1 MNGVSKNALIGFQAL
16 VENARD
22 LVYVLDAEGM
32 IRYASP
38 NVRQVLGYDPEGYA
52 RETLYAL
59 DFVHPE
65 DRAYAEAALEDL
77 LRHPGKTREFRLRL
91 LDTWGRVR
99 KVRVWG
105 RNLLE
110 NPAVRGIVINVHD
123 ETELEEERARL
134 KSVLEALPG
143 AVYQARV
150 EEGQDP
156 AYAPL
161 IYAAP
166 RQTRG
171 VLGYPAEA
179 LLEDPAF
186 FFSKVHPED
195 RAEVEEA
202 VRRAVAHPGEVQI
215 ATYRFL
221 HGQKGAHVWLQ
232 DTLIYDPETR
242 LLTGY
247 TYDVSEEVTRERALK
262 ESEALFRTL
271 AETAPALILL
281 WQAEDPKDPTS
292 ARLAFANQE
301 ALRLT
306 GYSLEELQARPIWE
320 FVHPADREAVRARG
334 LARLKGETPP
344 TRYPFR
350 ILTKEGEVRWL
361 DYSAARVELGG
372 RPAVLGVGLDVT
384 EAKER
389 ERTLEAFAR
398 VSVALRQSEDLQEMM
413 EHGLQATLAALEA
426 EAGAIL
432 LYEGTPPRLVARAE
446 RGWIRNIPHAP
457 TLKEPSL
464 VALALKGEVVVSPDL
479 KGDPRV
485 REAARPYIPE
495 GYSGLA
501 LPVLAG
507 RETVGALLLAWPH
520 PRLPTPK
527 EVERAQ
533 VVAEALGNAVR
544 LANLRHKLARRVEHL
559 EALRQVDQAIL
570 ASMDLAPSLEILL
583 DKLFLLPLDAAAFFL
598 YAPREK
604 TLRLAAHRGFRTS
617 VLGLPQALLLGQ
629 GHVGR
634 AALTGEKVAVD
645 DLSREPGSHPE
656 FTREEGLV
664 AERAYPLLARGN
676 LLGVLAV
683 FTRRPWDLLREDE
696 AFLEALVDLSA
707 LALDN
712 LKVLRDL
719 QKSQREL
726 EAAYELTLWG
736 WAKAVE
742 LRDQETAG
750 HMERVTALTL
760 RLAQALGVP
769 EEDLDD
775 LRRGAILH
783 DVGKIAIP
791 DGILL
796 KPGPLTEEEW
806 RVMKLH
812 PVYAYE
818 WLSGIPF
825 LKKALEVP
833 YAHHERWDGSGYP
846 RGLKGLE
853 IPLSARIFAVV
864 DVYDALTSDRP
875 YRKAWP
881 KEKAL
886 AYIREE
892 AGKQFDPEVVEAF
905 LKLMAEEA

>member
-604 TLRLAAHRGFRTS
+604 TLRLAAHRGFRTPAP
-617 VLGLPQALLLGQ
+617 PQTLLLGQ
-629 GHVGR
+629 GHVG
-634 AALTGEKVAVD
+634 
-645 DLSREPGSHPE
+645 
-656 FTREEGLV
+656 
-664 AERAYPLLARGN
+664 
-676 LLGVLAV
+676 
-683 FTRRPWDLLREDE
+683 
-696 AFLEALVDLSA
+696 
-707 LALDN
+707 
-712 LKVLRDL
+712 
-719 QKSQREL
+719 
-726 EAAYELTLWG
+726 
-736 WAKAVE
+736 
-742 LRDQETAG
+742 
-750 HMERVTALTL
+750 
-760 RLAQALGVP
+760 
-769 EEDLDD
+769 
-775 LRRGAILH
+775 
-783 DVGKIAIP
+783 
-791 DGILL
+791 
-796 KPGPLTEEEW
+796 
-806 RVMKLH
+806 
-812 PVYAYE
+812 
-818 WLSGIPF
+818 
-825 LKKALEVP
+825 
-833 YAHHERWDGSGYP
+833 
-846 RGLKGLE
+846 
-853 IPLSARIFAVV
+853 
-864 DVYDALTSDRP
+864 
-875 YRKAWP
+875 
-881 KEKAL
+881 
-886 AYIREE
+886 
-892 AGKQFDPEVVEAF
+892 
-905 LKLMAEEA
+905 

>member
-1 MNGVSKNALIGFQAL
+1 VAKSTLVGFQAL

-22 LVYVLDAEGM
+22 LVYVLDAEGV

-38 NVRQVLGYDPEGYA
+38 NVRQVLGYDPEGYT
-52 RETLYAL
+52 RETFYAL

-91 LDTWGRVR
+91 LDAWGRVR
-99 KVRVWG
+99 AVRVWG

-110 NPAVRGIVINVHD
+110 DPAVRGIVINVHD

-143 AVYQARV
+143 VVYQARV

-195 RAEVEEA
+195 RPRLEEA

-221 HGQKGAHVWLQ
+221 HGQKGAYVWLR
-232 DTLIYDPETR
+232 DTVVYDPETR

-247 TYDVSEEVTRERALK
+247 TYDVSEEVARERALR

-292 ARLAFANQE
+292 AHLAFVNQE

-306 GYSLEELQARPIWE
+306 GYSLEELKARPIWE
-320 FVHPADREAVRARG
+320 FVHPQDREVVRARG
-334 LARLKGETPP
+334 LARLKGEAPP
-344 TRYPFR
+344 TRYAFR

-361 DYSAARVELGG
+361 DYSAARVELRG
-372 RPAVLGVGLDVT
+372 RPAVLGVGLDIT

-389 ERTLEAFAR
+389 ERTLEAFAQ
-398 VSVALRQSEDLQEMM
+398 VALALRQSENLKEMM
-413 EHGLQATLAALEA
+413 ESALDAALRIT
-426 EAGAIL
+426 EAGAGALL
-432 LYEGTPPRLVARAE
+432 LYEEDPPRLTEEAAR
-446 RGWIRNIPHAP
+446 GFIRRLPGAP
-457 TLKEPSL
+457 RLEEKSL
-464 VALALKGEVVVSPDL
+464 TGLALKGQVVLSPDL
-479 KGDPRV
+479 KNDPRL
-485 REAARPYIPE
+485 REAARPHIPE
-495 GYSGLA
+495 GWAGLA
-501 LPVLAG
+501 HPLLAG
-507 RETVGALLLAWPH
+507 KNPVGVLLLAWPGG
-520 PRLPTPK
+520 RLPTPP
-527 EVERAQ
+527 ELERIQ
-533 VVAEALGNAVR
+533 VLAETIGNAVR
-544 LANLRHKLARRVEHL
+544 RAQLREKLAKRVAHL

-598 YAPREK
+598 YEPREK
-604 TLRLAAHRGFRTS
+604 ALRLAAHRGFRTP
-617 VLGLPQALLLGQ
+617 VPPQTLFLGQ

-645 DLSREPGSHPE
+645 DLRREPGSHPE

-664 AERAYPLLARGN
+664 AERAYPLLARGS

-683 FTRRPWDLLREDE
+683 FTRRPWDLLGEDE
-696 AFLEALVDLSA
+696 AFLEALVGQSA
-707 LALDN
+707 LALDS
-712 LKVLRDL
+712 LRVLRDL

-750 HMERVTALTL
+750 HTERVTALTL
-760 RLAQALGVP
+760 RLAEALGVP

-791 DGILL
+791 DRILL

-853 IPLSARIFAVV
+853 IPLFARIFAVA

>member
-1 MNGVSKNALIGFQAL
+1 MSKNALIGFQAL

-604 TLRLAAHRGFRTS
+604 TLRLAAHRGFRTPAP
-617 VLGLPQALLLGQ
+617 PQTLLLGQ
-629 GHVGR
+629 GHVG
-634 AALTGEKVAVD
+634 
-645 DLSREPGSHPE
+645 
-656 FTREEGLV
+656 
-664 AERAYPLLARGN
+664 
-676 LLGVLAV
+676 
-683 FTRRPWDLLREDE
+683 
-696 AFLEALVDLSA
+696 
-707 LALDN
+707 
-712 LKVLRDL
+712 
-719 QKSQREL
+719 
-726 EAAYELTLWG
+726 
-736 WAKAVE
+736 
-742 LRDQETAG
+742 
-750 HMERVTALTL
+750 
-760 RLAQALGVP
+760 
-769 EEDLDD
+769 
-775 LRRGAILH
+775 
-783 DVGKIAIP
+783 
-791 DGILL
+791 
-796 KPGPLTEEEW
+796 
-806 RVMKLH
+806 
-812 PVYAYE
+812 
-818 WLSGIPF
+818 
-825 LKKALEVP
+825 
-833 YAHHERWDGSGYP
+833 
-846 RGLKGLE
+846 
-853 IPLSARIFAVV
+853 
-864 DVYDALTSDRP
+864 
-875 YRKAWP
+875 
-881 KEKAL
+881 
-886 AYIREE
+886 
-892 AGKQFDPEVVEAF
+892 
-905 LKLMAEEA
+905 

>member
-1 MNGVSKNALIGFQAL
+1 MAKSTLVGFQAL

-22 LVYVLDAEGM
+22 LVYVLDAEGV

-38 NVRQVLGYDPEGYA
+38 NVRQVLGYDPEGYT
-52 RETLYAL
+52 RETFYAL

-91 LDTWGRVR
+91 LDAWGRVR
-99 KVRVWG
+99 AVRVWG

-110 NPAVRGIVINVHD
+110 DPAVRGIVINVHD

-143 AVYQARV
+143 VVYQARV

-195 RAEVEEA
+195 RPRLEEA

-221 HGQKGAHVWLQ
+221 HGQKGAYVWLR
-232 DTLIYDPETR
+232 DTVVYDPETR

-247 TYDVSEEVTRERALK
+247 TYDVSEEVARERALR

-292 ARLAFANQE
+292 AHLAFVNQE

-306 GYSLEELQARPIWE
+306 GYSLEELKARPIWE
-320 FVHPADREAVRARG
+320 FVHPQDREVVRARG
-334 LARLKGETPP
+334 LARLKGEAPP
-344 TRYPFR
+344 TRYAFR

-361 DYSAARVELGG
+361 DYSAARVELRG
-372 RPAVLGVGLDVT
+372 RPAVLGVGLDIT

-389 ERTLEAFAR
+389 ERTLEAFAQ
-398 VSVALRQSEDLQEMM
+398 VALALRQSENLKEMM
-413 EHGLQATLAALEA
+413 ESALDAALRIT
-426 EAGAIL
+426 EAGAGALL
-432 LYEGTPPRLVARAE
+432 LYEEDPPRLTEEAAR
-446 RGWIRNIPHAP
+446 GFIRRLPGAP
-457 TLKEPSL
+457 RLEEKSL
-464 VALALKGEVVVSPDL
+464 TGLALKGQVVLSPDL
-479 KGDPRV
+479 KNDPRL
-485 REAARPYIPE
+485 REAARPHIPE
-495 GYSGLA
+495 GWAGLA
-501 LPVLAG
+501 HPLLAG
-507 RETVGALLLAWPH
+507 KNPVGVLLLAWPGG
-520 PRLPTPK
+520 RLPTPP
-527 EVERAQ
+527 ELERIQ
-533 VVAEALGNAVR
+533 VLAETIGNAVR
-544 LANLRHKLARRVEHL
+544 RAQLREKLAKRVAHL

-598 YAPREK
+598 YEPREK
-604 TLRLAAHRGFRTS
+604 ALRLAAHRGFRTP
-617 VLGLPQALLLGQ
+617 VPPQTLFLGQ

-645 DLSREPGSHPE
+645 DLRREPGSHPE

-664 AERAYPLLARGN
+664 AERAYPLLARGS

-683 FTRRPWDLLREDE
+683 FTRRPWDLLGEDE
-696 AFLEALVDLSA
+696 AFLEALVGQSA
-707 LALDN
+707 LALDS
-712 LKVLRDL
+712 LRVLRDL

-750 HMERVTALTL
+750 HTERVTALTL
-760 RLAQALGVP
+760 RLAEALGVP

-791 DGILL
+791 DRILL

-853 IPLSARIFAVV
+853 IPLFARIFAVA

>member
-1 MNGVSKNALIGFQAL
+1 MAKSTLVGFQAL
-16 VENARD
+16 MENARD

-91 LDTWGRVR
+91 LDAWGRVR

-110 NPAVRGIVINVHD
+110 DPAVRGIVINVHD

-143 AVYQARV
+143 VVYQARV

-195 RAEVEEA
+195 RPRLEEA
-202 VRRAVAHPGEVQI
+202 VRRAVTHPGEVQI

-221 HGQKGAHVWLQ
+221 HGQKGAYVWLR
-232 DTLIYDPETR
+232 DTVVYDPETR

-247 TYDVSEEVTRERALK
+247 TYDVSEEVARERALR

-292 ARLAFANQE
+292 AHLAFVNQE

-306 GYSLEELQARPIWE
+306 GYSLEELKARPIWE
-320 FVHPADREAVRARG
+320 FVHPQDREVVRARG
-334 LARLKGETPP
+334 LARLKGEAPP
-344 TRYPFR
+344 TRYAFR

-361 DYSAARVELGG
+361 DYSAARVELRG
-372 RPAVLGVGLDVT
+372 RPAVLGVGLDIT

-389 ERTLEAFAR
+389 ERTLEAFAQ
-398 VSVALRQSEDLQEMM
+398 VALALRQSENLKEMM
-413 EHGLQATLAALEA
+413 ESALDAALRIT
-426 EAGAIL
+426 EAGAGALL
-432 LYEGTPPRLVARAE
+432 LYEEDPPRLTEEAAR
-446 RGWIRNIPHAP
+446 GFIRRIPGAP
-457 TLKEPSL
+457 RLEEQSL
-464 VALALKGEVVVSPDL
+464 AALALKGQVVLSPDL
-479 KGDPRV
+479 KNDPRL
-485 REAARPYIPE
+485 REAARPHIPE
-495 GYSGLA
+495 GWAGLA
-501 LPVLAG
+501 HPLLAG
-507 RETVGALLLAWPH
+507 KNPVGVLLLAWPGG
-520 PRLPTPK
+520 RLPTPP
-527 EVERAQ
+527 ELERIQ
-533 VVAEALGNAVR
+533 VLAETIGNAVR
-544 LANLRHKLARRVEHL
+544 RAQLREKLAKRVAHL

-598 YAPREK
+598 YEPREK
-604 TLRLAAHRGFRTS
+604 ALRLAAHRGFRTP
-617 VLGLPQALLLGQ
+617 VPPQTLFLGQ

-645 DLSREPGSHPE
+645 DLRREPGSHPE

-664 AERAYPLLARGN
+664 AERAYPLLARGS

-683 FTRRPWDLLREDE
+683 FTRRPWDLLGEDE
-696 AFLEALVDLSA
+696 AFLEALVGQSA
-707 LALDN
+707 LALDS
-712 LKVLRDL
+712 LRVLRDL

-750 HMERVTALTL
+750 HTERVTALTL
-760 RLAQALGVP
+760 RLAEALGVP

-791 DGILL
+791 DRILL

-825 LKKALEVP
+825 LKKALDVP

-853 IPLSARIFAVV
+853 IPLSARIFAVA

>member
-1 MNGVSKNALIGFQAL
+1 MAKGPLVSFQAL

-22 LVYVLDAEGM
+22 LVYVLDAGGA

-38 NVRQVLGYDPEGYA
+38 NVRQVLGYDPEGHT

-65 DRAYAEAALEDL
+65 DRTYAEAALEDL

-91 LDTWGRVR
+91 LDAWGRVR
-99 KVRVWG
+99 AVRVWG

-110 NPAVRGIVINVHD
+110 DPAVRGIIINVHD
-123 ETELEEERARL
+123 ETELEAERARL

-150 EEGQDP
+150 EERQDP

-161 IYAAP
+161 AYAAP
-166 RQTRG
+166 KQTQE

-186 FFSKVHPED
+186 FFAKVHPED
-195 RAEVEEA
+195 RAQVEEA

-221 HGQKGAHVWLQ
+221 HGQKGTYVWLR

-247 TYDVSEEVTRERALK
+247 TYDVNEEVAQEQART

-281 WQAEDPKDPTS
+281 WQAEDPKDLTS
-292 ARLAFANQE
+292 ARLAFANRE

-306 GYSLEELQARPIWE
+306 GYTLEELQAKPIWE
-320 FVHPADREAVRARG
+320 FVHPQDREVVRARG
-334 LARLKGETPP
+334 LARLKGEAPP
-344 TRYPFR
+344 TRYTFR
-350 ILTKEGEVRWL
+350 VLTKEGQVRWL
-361 DYSAARVELGG
+361 DYSAARVEVQG
-372 RPAVLGVGLDVT
+372 RPAVLGVGLDIT

-389 ERTLEAFAR
+389 ERTLEAFAQ
-398 VSVALRQSEDLQEMM
+398 VALALRQSENLKEMM
-413 EHGLQATLAALEA
+413 ESALDAALRIT
-426 EAGAIL
+426 EAGAGALL
-432 LYEGTPPRLVARAE
+432 LYEEDPPRLTEEAAR
-446 RGWIRNIPHAP
+446 GFIRRLPGAP
-457 TLKEPSL
+457 RLEEKSL
-464 VALALKGEVVVSPDL
+464 TGLALKGQVVLSPDL
-479 KGDPRV
+479 KNDPRL
-485 REAARPYIPE
+485 REAARPHIPE
-495 GYSGLA
+495 GWAGLA
-501 LPVLAG
+501 HPLLAG
-507 RETVGALLLAWPH
+507 KNPVGVLLLAWPRG
-520 PRLPTPK
+520 RLPTPP
-527 EVERAQ
+527 ELERIQ
-533 VVAEALGNAVR
+533 VLAETIGNAVR
-544 LANLRHKLARRVEHL
+544 RAQLREKLAKRVAHL

-598 YAPREK
+598 CAPREK
-604 TLRLAAHRGFRTS
+604 TLRLAAHRGFRTPAP
-617 VLGLPQALLLGQ
+617 PQTLLLGQ

-645 DLSREPGSHPE
+645 DLRREPGSHPE

-664 AERAYPLLARGN
+664 AERAYPLLARGS

-683 FTRRPWDLLREDE
+683 FTRRPWDLLGEDE
-696 AFLEALVDLSA
+696 AFLEALVGQSA

-712 LKVLRDL
+712 LRVLRDL

-750 HMERVTALTL
+750 HTERVTALTL
-760 RLAQALGVP
+760 RLAKALGVP

-791 DGILL
+791 DSILL

-806 RVMKLH
+806 AVMKLH

-853 IPLSARIFAVV
+853 IPLSARIFAVA

>member
-1 MNGVSKNALIGFQAL
+1 MAKSTLVGFQAL

-22 LVYVLDAEGM
+22 LVYVLDAEGV

-38 NVRQVLGYDPEGYA
+38 NVRQVLGYDPEGYT
-52 RETLYAL
+52 RETFYAL

-91 LDTWGRVR
+91 LDAWGRVR
-99 KVRVWG
+99 AVRVWG

-110 NPAVRGIVINVHD
+110 DPAVRGIVINVHD

-143 AVYQARV
+143 VVYQARV

-195 RAEVEEA
+195 RPRLEEA

-215 ATYRFL
+215 ATHRFL
-221 HGQKGAHVWLQ
+221 HGQKGAYVWLR
-232 DTLIYDPETR
+232 DTVVYDPETR

-247 TYDVSEEVTRERALK
+247 TYDVSEEVARERALR

-292 ARLAFANQE
+292 AHLAFVNQE

-306 GYSLEELQARPIWE
+306 GYSLEELKARPIWE
-320 FVHPADREAVRARG
+320 FVHPQDREVVRARG
-334 LARLKGETPP
+334 LARLKGEAPP
-344 TRYPFR
+344 TRYAFR

-361 DYSAARVELGG
+361 DYSAARVELRG
-372 RPAVLGVGLDVT
+372 RPAVLGVGLDIT

-389 ERTLEAFAR
+389 ERTLEAFAQ
-398 VSVALRQSEDLQEMM
+398 VALALRQSENLKEMM
-413 EHGLQATLAALEA
+413 ESALDAALRIT
-426 EAGAIL
+426 EAGAGALL
-432 LYEGTPPRLVARAE
+432 LYEEDPPRLTEEAAR
-446 RGWIRNIPHAP
+446 GFIRRIPGAP
-457 TLKEPSL
+457 RLEEQSL
-464 VALALKGEVVVSPDL
+464 AALALKGQVVLSPDL
-479 KGDPRV
+479 KNDPRL
-485 REAARPYIPE
+485 REAARPHIPE
-495 GYSGLA
+495 GWAGLA
-501 LPVLAG
+501 HPLLAG
-507 RETVGALLLAWPH
+507 KNPVGVLLLAWPGG
-520 PRLPTPK
+520 RLPTPP
-527 EVERAQ
+527 ELERIQ
-533 VVAEALGNAVR
+533 VLAETIGNAVR
-544 LANLRHKLARRVEHL
+544 RAQLREKLAKRVAHL

-598 YAPREK
+598 YEPREK
-604 TLRLAAHRGFRTS
+604 ALRLAAHRGFRTP
-617 VLGLPQALLLGQ
+617 VPPQTLFLGQ

-645 DLSREPGSHPE
+645 DLRREPGSHPE

-664 AERAYPLLARGN
+664 AERAYPLLARGS

-683 FTRRPWDLLREDE
+683 FTRRPWDLLGEDE
-696 AFLEALVDLSA
+696 AFLEALVGQSA
-707 LALDN
+707 LALDS
-712 LKVLRDL
+712 LRVLRDL

-750 HMERVTALTL
+750 HTERVTALTL
-760 RLAQALGVP
+760 RLAEALGVP

-783 DVGKIAIP
+783 DIGKIAIP
-791 DGILL
+791 DRILL

-853 IPLSARIFAVV
+853 IPLSARIFAVA

>member
-1 MNGVSKNALIGFQAL
+1 M
-16 VENARD
+16 ENARD

-604 TLRLAAHRGFRTS
+604 TLRLAAHRGFRTPAP
-617 VLGLPQALLLGQ
+617 PQTLLLGQ
-629 GHVGR
+629 GHVG
-634 AALTGEKVAVD
+634 
-645 DLSREPGSHPE
+645 
-656 FTREEGLV
+656 
-664 AERAYPLLARGN
+664 
-676 LLGVLAV
+676 
-683 FTRRPWDLLREDE
+683 
-696 AFLEALVDLSA
+696 
-707 LALDN
+707 
-712 LKVLRDL
+712 
-719 QKSQREL
+719 
-726 EAAYELTLWG
+726 
-736 WAKAVE
+736 
-742 LRDQETAG
+742 
-750 HMERVTALTL
+750 
-760 RLAQALGVP
+760 
-769 EEDLDD
+769 
-775 LRRGAILH
+775 
-783 DVGKIAIP
+783 
-791 DGILL
+791 
-796 KPGPLTEEEW
+796 
-806 RVMKLH
+806 
-812 PVYAYE
+812 
-818 WLSGIPF
+818 
-825 LKKALEVP
+825 
-833 YAHHERWDGSGYP
+833 
-846 RGLKGLE
+846 
-853 IPLSARIFAVV
+853 
-864 DVYDALTSDRP
+864 
-875 YRKAWP
+875 
-881 KEKAL
+881 
-886 AYIREE
+886 
-892 AGKQFDPEVVEAF
+892 
-905 LKLMAEEA
+905 

>member
-1 MNGVSKNALIGFQAL
+1 MGLNGAWKIALVYALFSLAWILGSDRLFLLLFPEPQELTRWQTGKGLTFVFLSSLLIYLLSRREALAESARRKALEASQRRLHAL
-16 VENARD
+16 VENGRE
-22 LVYVLDAEGM
+22 LIYLISPQGQ
-32 IRYASP
+32 ILYASP
-38 NVRQVLGYDPEGYA
+38 NVAQVLGYDPLGYT
-52 RETLYAL
+52 RETLFIL

-65 DRAYAEAALEDL
+65 DRPYAEAALEGL
-77 LRHPGKTREFRLRL
+77 LRHPGETREYRLRL
-91 LDTWGRVR
+91 LDAWGRVR
-99 KVRVWG
+99 AVRVWG
-105 RNLLE
+105 KNLLE
-110 NPAVRGIVINVHD
+110 DPAVRGIVINVHD

-134 KSVLEALPG
+134 KGVLEALPG
-143 AVYQARV
+143 AVYQVRV

-161 IYAAP
+161 VYATP
-166 RQTRG
+166 RQAWE
-171 VLGYPAEA
+171 VLGHPAEA

-186 FFSKVHPED
+186 FFAKVHPED
-195 RAEVEEA
+195 RAKVEEA

-221 HGQKGAHVWLQ
+221 HGQKGTYVWLR

-247 TYDVSEEVTRERALK
+247 TYDVNQEVAWERTLR

-281 WQAEDPKDPTS
+281 WQLEDPEDPAS
-292 ARLAFANQE
+292 ARLTFANQE

-334 LARLKGETPP
+334 LARLRGETPP

-507 RETVGALLLAWPH
+507 R
-520 PRLPTPK
+520 
-527 EVERAQ
+527 
-533 VVAEALGNAVR
+533 
-544 LANLRHKLARRVEHL
+544 
-559 EALRQVDQAIL
+559 
-570 ASMDLAPSLEILL
+570 
-583 DKLFLLPLDAAAFFL
+583 
-598 YAPREK
+598 
-604 TLRLAAHRGFRTS
+604 
-617 VLGLPQALLLGQ
+617 
-629 GHVGR
+629 
-634 AALTGEKVAVD
+634 
-645 DLSREPGSHPE
+645 
-656 FTREEGLV
+656 
-664 AERAYPLLARGN
+664 
-676 LLGVLAV
+676 
-683 FTRRPWDLLREDE
+683 
-696 AFLEALVDLSA
+696 
-707 LALDN
+707 
-712 LKVLRDL
+712 
-719 QKSQREL
+719 
-726 EAAYELTLWG
+726 
-736 WAKAVE
+736 
-742 LRDQETAG
+742 
-750 HMERVTALTL
+750 
-760 RLAQALGVP
+760 
-769 EEDLDD
+769 
-775 LRRGAILH
+775 
-783 DVGKIAIP
+783 
-791 DGILL
+791 
-796 KPGPLTEEEW
+796 
-806 RVMKLH
+806 
-812 PVYAYE
+812 
-818 WLSGIPF
+818 
-825 LKKALEVP
+825 
-833 YAHHERWDGSGYP
+833 
-846 RGLKGLE
+846 
-853 IPLSARIFAVV
+853 
-864 DVYDALTSDRP
+864 
-875 YRKAWP
+875 
-881 KEKAL
+881 
-886 AYIREE
+886 
-892 AGKQFDPEVVEAF
+892 
-905 LKLMAEEA
+905 

>member
-1 MNGVSKNALIGFQAL
+1 MAKSTLVGFQAL
-16 VENARD
+16 MENARD

-91 LDTWGRVR
+91 LDAWGRVR

-110 NPAVRGIVINVHD
+110 DPAVRGIVINVHD

-143 AVYQARV
+143 VVYQARV

-195 RAEVEEA
+195 RPRLEEA

-221 HGQKGAHVWLQ
+221 HGQKGAYVWLR
-232 DTLIYDPETR
+232 DTVVYDPETR

-247 TYDVSEEVTRERALK
+247 TYDVSEEVARERALR

-292 ARLAFANQE
+292 AHLAFVNQE

-306 GYSLEELQARPIWE
+306 GYSLEELKARPIWE
-320 FVHPADREAVRARG
+320 FVHPQDREVVRARG
-334 LARLKGETPP
+334 LARLKGEAPP
-344 TRYPFR
+344 TRYAFR

-361 DYSAARVELGG
+361 DYSAARVEVQG
-372 RPAVLGVGLDVT
+372 RPAVLGVGLDIT

-389 ERTLEAFAR
+389 ERTLEAFAQ
-398 VSVALRQSEDLQEMM
+398 VALALRQSENLKEMM
-413 EHGLQATLAALEA
+413 ESALDAALRIT
-426 EAGAIL
+426 EAGAGALL
-432 LYEGTPPRLVARAE
+432 LYEEDPPRLTEEAAR
-446 RGWIRNIPHAP
+446 GFIRRIPGAP
-457 TLKEPSL
+457 RLEEKSL
-464 VALALKGEVVVSPDL
+464 TGLALKGQVVLSPDL
-479 KGDPRV
+479 KNDPRL
-485 REAARPYIPE
+485 REAARPHIPE
-495 GYSGLA
+495 GWAGLA
-501 LPVLAG
+501 HPLLAG
-507 RETVGALLLAWPH
+507 KNPVGVLLLAWPGG
-520 PRLPTPK
+520 RLPTPP
-527 EVERAQ
+527 ELERIQ
-533 VVAEALGNAVR
+533 VLAETIGNAVR
-544 LANLRHKLARRVEHL
+544 RAQLREKLAKRVAHL

-598 YAPREK
+598 YEPREK
-604 TLRLAAHRGFRTS
+604 ALRLAAHRGFRTP
-617 VLGLPQALLLGQ
+617 VPPQTLFLGQ

-645 DLSREPGSHPE
+645 DLRRKPGSHPE

-664 AERAYPLLARGN
+664 AERAYPLLARGS

-683 FTRRPWDLLREDE
+683 FTRRPWDLLGEDE
-696 AFLEALVDLSA
+696 AFLEALVGQSA
-707 LALDN
+707 LALDS
-712 LKVLRDL
+712 LRVLRDL

-750 HMERVTALTL
+750 HTERVTALTL
-760 RLAQALGVP
+760 RLAEALGVP

-791 DGILL
+791 DRILL

-806 RVMKLH
+806 AVMKLH

-853 IPLSARIFAVV
+853 IPLSARIFAVA

>member
-1 MNGVSKNALIGFQAL
+1 MAKSTLVGFQAL
-16 VENARD
+16 MENARD

-91 LDTWGRVR
+91 LDAWGRVR

-110 NPAVRGIVINVHD
+110 DPAVRGIVINVHD

-143 AVYQARV
+143 VVYQARV

-195 RAEVEEA
+195 RPRLEEA

-221 HGQKGAHVWLQ
+221 HGQKGAYVWLR
-232 DTLIYDPETR
+232 DTVVYDPETR

-247 TYDVSEEVTRERALK
+247 TYDVSEEVARERALR

-292 ARLAFANQE
+292 AHLAFVNQE

-306 GYSLEELQARPIWE
+306 GYSLEELKARPIWE
-320 FVHPADREAVRARG
+320 FVHPQDREVVRARG
-334 LARLKGETPP
+334 LARLKGEAPP
-344 TRYPFR
+344 TRYAFR

-361 DYSAARVELGG
+361 DYSAARVELRG
-372 RPAVLGVGLDVT
+372 RPAVLGVGLDIT

-389 ERTLEAFAR
+389 ERTLEAFAQ
-398 VSVALRQSEDLQEMM
+398 VALALRQSENLKEMM
-413 EHGLQATLAALEA
+413 ESALDAALRIT
-426 EAGAIL
+426 EAGAGALL
-432 LYEGTPPRLVARAE
+432 LYEEDPPRLTEEAAR
-446 RGWIRNIPHAP
+446 GFIRRIPGAP
-457 TLKEPSL
+457 RLEEQSL
-464 VALALKGEVVVSPDL
+464 AALALKGQVVLSPDL
-479 KGDPRV
+479 KNDPRL
-485 REAARPYIPE
+485 REAARPHIPE
-495 GYSGLA
+495 GWAGLA
-501 LPVLAG
+501 HPLLAG
-507 RETVGALLLAWPH
+507 KNPVGVLLLAWPGG
-520 PRLPTPK
+520 RLPTPP
-527 EVERAQ
+527 ELERIQ
-533 VVAEALGNAVR
+533 VLAETIGNAVR
-544 LANLRHKLARRVEHL
+544 RAQLREKLAKRVAHL

-598 YAPREK
+598 YEPREK
-604 TLRLAAHRGFRTS
+604 ALRLAAHRGFRTP
-617 VLGLPQALLLGQ
+617 VPPQTLFLGQ

-645 DLSREPGSHPE
+645 DLRREPGSHPE

-664 AERAYPLLARGN
+664 AERAYPLLARGS

-683 FTRRPWDLLREDE
+683 FTRRPWDLLGEDE
-696 AFLEALVDLSA
+696 AFLEALVGQSA
-707 LALDN
+707 LALDS
-712 LKVLRDL
+712 LRVLRDL

-750 HMERVTALTL
+750 HTERVTALTL
-760 RLAQALGVP
+760 RLAEALGVP

-791 DGILL
+791 DRILL

-825 LKKALEVP
+825 LKKALDVP

-853 IPLSARIFAVV
+853 IPLSARIFAVA

-905 LKLMAEEA
+905 LKLMAEET